1 MIISSTPETPPTL
14 REDSAAHLAG
24 ADSVD
29 GPLFGWPL
37 FTLDDDGVNHNV
49 ATMAS
54 ACEQFGV
61 IHAPHV
67 KTAMSR
73 ELFNRQHDAGAW
85 GPSVANPEQLRT
97 VYGWGVDAAFLA
109 NELLDP
115 REAAWLRDALTA
127 RPTFEVVVYVDSLA
141 GVRLLARA
149 FDRAE
154 DCVTSRLGVVIEVG
168 ISGGRTG
175 VRHLSQTMELGAA
188 VRGAGLRLAGIAGY
202 EGPAARD
209 YSAQS
214 LATVAAFCAE
224 LRAHASAL
232 IEADLISDADVIV
245 SAGGSGYLDVVFD
258 HLPGDLSGTYAGD
271 GSAWTRS
278 VRAIVRA
285 GAYITHDH
293 GLLERSDPWARMDP
307 PRALRAAAIVWAQ
320 VLSAPE
326 DGLALAGA
334 GRRDVPY
341 DIDLPVPL
349 WVRRAEPDGSPGPI
363 RELTGVAVTKVD
375 DQHMYLRPGSER
387 DVLDL
392 APGDVVG
399 LGISHPCTLFD
410 KWRTAVMLDSGGA
423 PVEVIHT
430 QF

>member
-1 MIISSTPETPPTL
+1 M
-14 REDSAAHLAG
+14 
-24 ADSVD
+24 
-29 GPLFGWPL
+29 
-37 FTLDDDGVNHNV
+37 
-49 ATMAS
+49 
-54 ACEQFGV
+54 
-61 IHAPHV
+61 
-67 KTAMSR
+67 
-73 ELFNRQHDAGAW
+73 
-85 GPSVANPEQLRT
+85 
-97 VYGWGVDAAFLA
+97 
-109 NELLDP
+109 
-115 REAAWLRDALTA
+115 
-127 RPTFEVVVYVDSLA
+127 
-141 GVRLLARA
+141 
-149 FDRAE
+149 
-154 DCVTSRLGVVIEVG
+154 
-168 ISGGRTG
+168 
-175 VRHLSQTMELGAA
+175 
-188 VRGAGLRLAGIAGY
+188 
-202 EGPAARD
+202 
-209 YSAQS
+209 
-214 LATVAAFCAE
+214 
-224 LRAHASAL
+224 RAHASAL